1 MSGTNPI
8 PILCIL
14 YIDVKTSP
22 GFTRRCGCCTLAP
35 TFRQA
40 DVLVAQVTVIGTGLI
55 GTSLGLALRASS
67 LRNLTVVGTD
77 AEHSARSGAQ
87 RKQAFDK
94 VENRL
99 GNAIEEADI
108 IVLATPVLAMR
119 ELMEGMAPY
128 LPEGCVITD
137 VGSTK
142 TQVLQ
147 WADELLPESVDFVGG
162 HPMAGRET
170 PGPENADGTMFAG
183 KPYCVIPSPRASQ
196 RAVGEITTLAEAVG
210 AVPYFISVDEHDS
223 FVAAV
228 SHLPFVLSTALV
240 GCTSKS
246 ANWAD
251 IGQLASS
258 GYRDITRLASGD
270 TIMHRDICLSN
281 AQPIVAWI
289 DAFIR
294 ELYEYRKLLDTDGEP
309 PDSAAV
315 EAMFEDARIARAKWL
330 AGEVNPKARESME
343 APEYPTFSQSMGQMV
358 MGRWGERML
367 RRMGGDR
374 DGDRGSGRN
383 DRSSGRNDRGPGGN
397 DRGPGRND
405 RDAGRN

>member
-1 MSGTNPI
+1 MQTIRGRNQRIRALDSGFRRNDGYGEI
-8 PILCIL
+8 RLRGRL
-14 YIDVKTSP
+14 
-22 GFTRRCGCCTLAP
+22 GRFTGPYGCCTLP
-35 TFRQA
+35 TSFTQA
-40 DVLVAQVTVIGTGLI
+40 DLLVAQVTVIGTGLI

-77 AEHSARSGAQ
+77 ADSAARSGAQ
-87 RKQAFDK
+87 RKDAFDR
-94 VENRL
+94 VEGRL
-99 GNAIEEADI
+99 GNAIAEADI

-119 ELMEGMAPY
+119 ELLDGMADY
-128 LPEGCVITD
+128 LPEGCVVTD

-147 WADELLPESVDFVGG
+147 WADEYLPDSVDFVGG

-170 PGPENADGTMFAG
+170 PGPENADGTMFSG
-183 KPYCVIPSPRASQ
+183 KPYCVIPSPRASE
-196 RAVGEITTLAEAVG
+196 RAVGEISTLAEAVG

-246 ANWAD
+246 ANWSD

-270 TIMHRDICLSN
+270 PIMHRDICISN

-309 PDSAAV
+309 PDTDAV
-315 EAMFEDARIARAKWL
+315 GTVFEDAMLARNKWMAGGGEPAIPR
-330 AGEVNPKARESME
+330 AGEHSGVPDVQ
-343 APEYPTFSQSMGQMV
+343 PIHGPDV
-358 MGRWGERML
+358 PGRL
-367 RRMGGDR
+367 RRPGPPDDDR
-374 DGDRGSGRN
+374 
-383 DRSSGRNDRGPGGN
+383 
-397 DRGPGRND
+397 
-405 RDAGRN
+405 

>member
-1 MSGTNPI
+1 M
-8 PILCIL
+8 
-14 YIDVKTSP
+14 
-22 GFTRRCGCCTLAP
+22 
-35 TFRQA
+35 
-40 DVLVAQVTVIGTGLI
+40 
-55 GTSLGLALRASS
+55 GLALRASP
-67 LRNLTVVGTD
+67 LRDLTVVGTD
-77 AEHSARSGAQ
+77 AEHAARSGAQ
-87 RKQAFDK
+87 RKQAFDR
-94 VENRL
+94 VEGRL

-147 WADELLPESVDFVGG
+147 WADELLPDAVDFVGG

-170 PGPENADGTMFAG
+170 PGPENADGSMFSG
-183 KPYCVIPSPRASQ
+183 KPYCVIPSPKASQ
-196 RAVGEITTLAEAVG
+196 RAVGEIATLAEAVG

-246 ANWAD
+246 ANWSD

-258 GYRDITRLASGD
+258 GFRDITRLASGD
-270 TIMHRDICLSN
+270 AIMHRDICVSN
-281 AQPIVAWI
+281 SQPIVAWI

-294 ELYEYRKLLDTDGEP
+294 ELYEYRKLLDTDGET

-315 EAMFEDARIARAKWL
+315 ETLFEDARIAREKWL
-330 AGEVNPKARESME
+330 AGEVNPRAQEIQRTQD
-343 APEYPTFSQSMGQMV
+343 YPTFGQSMSQMF
-358 MGRWGERML
+358 MGSWGERAL
-367 RRMGGDR
+367 RRMMGDRENER
-374 DGDRGSGRN
+374 DGDR
-383 DRSSGRNDRGPGGN
+383 P
-397 DRGPGRND
+397 PGRQ
-405 RDAGRN
+405 

>member
-1 MSGTNPI
+1 M
-8 PILCIL
+8 
-14 YIDVKTSP
+14 
-22 GFTRRCGCCTLAP
+22 
-35 TFRQA
+35 
-40 DVLVAQVTVIGTGLI
+40 AQVTVIGTGLI

-77 AEHSARSGAQ
+77 AEHAARSGAN
-87 RKQAFDK
+87 RMNAFDK

-99 GNAIEEADI
+99 GSAIEEADI
-108 IVLATPVLAMR
+108 IILATPVLAMR

-128 LPEGCVITD
+128 LPEGCVVTD

-147 WADELLPESVDFVGG
+147 WADELLPEAVDFVGG

-170 PGPENADGTMFAG
+170 PGPENADGTLFSG
-183 KPYCVIPSPRASQ
+183 KPYCVIPSPKASQ
-196 RAVGEITTLAEAVG
+196 RAVGEITTLAEAIG

-246 ANWAD
+246 ANWSD

-270 TIMHRDICLSN
+270 AIMHRDICVSN
-281 AQPIVAWI
+281 AEPIVAWI

-294 ELYEYRKLLDTDGEP
+294 ELYEYRKLLDTDGET
-309 PDSAAV
+309 PDSEAV
-315 EAMFEDARIARAKWL
+315 ETLFEDARIARAKWL
-330 AGEVNPKARESME
+330 AGEVNPKAREMQQ
-343 APEYPTFSQSMGQMV
+343 AQEYPSFGQSMSQMF
-358 MGRWGERML
+358 MGSWGERAM
-367 RRMGGDR
+367 RRMMGQRDDDRRGDNRGDR
-374 DGDRGSGRN
+374 RQSDRE
-383 DRSSGRNDRGPGGN
+383 
-397 DRGPGRND
+397 
-405 RDAGRN
+405 

>member
-1 MSGTNPI
+1 M
-8 PILCIL
+8 
-14 YIDVKTSP
+14 
-22 GFTRRCGCCTLAP
+22 
-35 TFRQA
+35 
-40 DVLVAQVTVIGTGLI
+40 AQVTVIGTGLI

-77 AEHSARSGAQ
+77 ADSTARSGAQ
-87 RKQAFDK
+87 RKQAFDR
-94 VENRL
+94 VESRL
-99 GNAIEEADI
+99 GNAIAEADV

-147 WADELLPESVDFVGG
+147 WADELLPDSVDFVGG

-170 PGPENADGTMFAG
+170 PGPENADGTLFAG
-183 KPYCVIPSPRASQ
+183 KPYCVIPSPKADQ
-196 RAVGEITTLAEAVG
+196 RAVGEISTLAEAVG

-228 SHLPFVLSTALV
+228 SHLPFLLSTALV

-246 ANWAD
+246 ANWSD

-270 TIMHRDICLSN
+270 PIMHRDICISN

-309 PDSAAV
+309 PDTEAV
-315 EAMFEDARIARAKWL
+315 GQVFEDALLARNKWL
-330 AGEVNPKARESME
+330 AGEVNPRSRELE
-343 APEYPTFSQSMGQMV
+343 HTPEYPTFSQSMGQMFL
-358 MGRWGERML
+358 GGFADRA
-367 RRMGGDR
+367 RRLMMGGPP
-374 DGDRGSGRN
+374 N
-383 DRSSGRNDRGPGGN
+383 DRGGN
-397 DRGPGRND
+397 DRDSRN
-405 RDAGRN
+405 RR